1 MPYTHE
7 VNHIKLVGLQDRR
20 RELSDE
26 QKAEIIRL
34 RDEGWSLMKLAKEFE
49 VSKKLILLIVNP
61 ESKAKNDKYIKDN
74 WREFQQTKEEH
85 NEAVKKTR
93 HHRQEL
99 FLKGELKWI
108 TNHLWKSCSKKA
120 AHPNTL
126 IIITT
131 ISMFMSHR

>member
-20 RELSDE
+20 RKLTDE

-49 VSKKLILLIVNP
+49 ISKKSILFIVNP

-74 WREFQQTKEEH
+74 WRKFQKTKEK
-85 NEAVKKTR
+85 NAEAVRKTR
-93 HHRQEL
+93 LYKQEL
-99 FLKGELKWI
+99 FLKGELK
-108 TNHLWKSCSKKA
+108 
-120 AHPNTL
+120 
-126 IIITT
+126 
-131 ISMFMSHR
+131 